1 MSRPV
6 TFRKLNIFWW
16 DFLQNISTRS
26 EKHESGLTRDI
37 PAPWREVYTQ
47 KVTKQT
53 HKFDEIQ
60 KIFKT
65 EIIFRCLVAFLA
77 ARLLHNIHVI

>member
-1 MSRPV
+1 M
-6 TFRKLNIFWW
+6 FR
-16 DFLQNISTRS
+16 

-37 PAPWREVYTQ
+37 PALWREVSTK

-53 HKFDEIQ
+53 HKFDKIQ

-65 EIIFRCLVAFLA
+65 EINFRCLVAFSA